1 MSIFCCRSSNDYI
14 LKHQIH
20 SGRTEGL
27 QLVLDGHMDKV
38 TSGSV
43 SDSFSGFSVVVDEQQ
58 NFPFTAR
65 NGIILKSGL
74 ENEVTIS
81 LTRFDADKKIKEK
94 VSSQKRK
101 CYFPDEYPMKIHH
114 NYSYANCLF
123 ECKLKFAQLK
133 MVEQNKK
140 SCVPWFF
147 PSQDEFLLNICD
159 PWETKNFQ
167 SIFKNVNDEECTH
180 CLPDC
185 ISTHYKTSLTSA
197 PLGYCD
203 ETNLG
208 LSPLCDLSVNKEL
221 MLNPPIW
228 KATVDAEYEKF
239 DGGQLPSFIRNPT
252 NLLNNIRQYATDKEG
267 TNLAFRAQY
276 ESNKEYDALQNDIT
290 LVNFYFDQSDV
301 VQYLT
306 YLRMTPMDF
315 ISKVNNLTE

>member
-1 MSIFCCRSSNDYI
+1 
-14 LKHQIH
+14 
-20 SGRTEGL
+20 
-27 QLVLDGHMDKV
+27 MDKV
-38 TSGSV
+38 ASGSV
-43 SDSFSGFSVVVDEQQ
+43 PDSFSGFSIVVDEPQ

-74 ENEVTIS
+74 ANEVAIR
-81 LTRFDADKKIKEK
+81 LTRFDADKKIKEN
-94 VSSQKRK
+94 VPSQKRK
-101 CYFPDEYPMKIHH
+101 CYFPDEYPMKIHQ

-140 SCVPWFF
+140 PCVPWFF

-167 SIFKNVNDEECTH
+167 LIFKNVDDEKCTN

-208 LSPLCDLSVNKEL
+208 LSPLCDLSFDKDL
-221 MLNPPIW
+221 MVNPPIW
-228 KATVDAEYEKF
+228 KATVVGEYEKF
-239 DGGQLPSFIRNPT
+239 DKGQLPNFVRNSS
-252 NLLNNIRQYATDKEG
+252 NFLNNIRQYATDKEG
-267 TNLAFRAQY
+267 KSFAFRAQY
-276 ESNKEYDALQNDIT
+276 ESSTEYDAFEKDVT

-315 ISKVNNLTE
+315 ISKVQ